1 MAERDVIVE
10 AIGSREGAVAE
21 GTIVQLLLVGGGA
34 RVGAHRGR
42 VVEAG
47 RVVCRLVARAVVVWR
62 VIAAASAA
70 RATLTQLAVASVGK
84 QRAAVVVVVVA

>member
-1 MAERDVIVE
+1 M
-10 AIGSREGAVAE
+10 
-21 GTIVQLLLVGGGA
+21 QLLLVGGGA

-84 QRAAVVVVVVA
+84 

>member
-1 MAERDVIVE
+1 M
-10 AIGSREGAVAE
+10 
-21 GTIVQLLLVGGGA
+21 QLLLVGGGA

-62 VIAAASAA
+62 VIAAAASAA

-84 QRAAVVVVVVA
+84 